1 MKFIFSKVIVVIL
14 IISLSVSLVAC
25 SSWGI
30 KTTVQDEKIITE
42 DSQWFYGEIVD
53 VDLGIDDQRPIAGL
67 LPRFAGADEEHIVVF
82 SDGEYMVDDWSKVES
97 NADFAIKTVSIIDRA
112 SKQLVK
118 TIDLYSL
125 LNETSW
131 PESVLYYSGKI
142 IVNST
147 SWDAETASTVT
158 RDYYIDPESET
169 IVGFNDYEEGN
180 ETQYVDSFFVGEYR
194 IDTFFYKGTGKKYC
208 PLRVYMPDG
217 SVRTVDIKD
226 SEKEVFWVPLILALD
241 DTTALVAAAT
251 ENEYR
256 FFKLDLNTCEI
267 SDANT
272 NEYAWLDIEHLLHSY
287 NGSEGNV
294 LFTTKQGISKIDLN
308 SKTVDQIFDY
318 NCCGVNRQYLS
329 NLEIADCSEDSF
341 LLCGQYST
349 TTAFDS
355 VFVKSYA
362 IVELT
367 RADKNP
373 HAGKKVIEL
382 YVPDGKIDSTISDA
396 IITYN
401 DTNSDYF
408 IKVSTRYNIDD
419 YFGSSD
425 IGSQDDYDS
434 AWLQANA
441 SLSNDLIVDIMN
453 GEGPDIFLNT
463 SEIGQLNNEAYL
475 ADLSPYV
482 SDLSSD
488 KYFINIIDGA
498 KTDGKLYQLPISFTI
513 EGIQTDPQFAGS
525 SGAGFTTNE
534 YKTFLYDVLDGKDV
548 IESGQ
553 ALYFAKLFSAMSDV
567 FIKDGQVDFSC
578 PEFEQ
583 LAEYVKDNV
592 PQSSIP
598 WLYDT
603 EDEISA
609 NYVVSNDRI
618 ARYCNCPGISGY
630 LIKRAQI
637 SNGTAILGIPSTDGR
652 GPMFGTDISIAISSR
667 AVNADAC
674 ADFVKILLSDDIQTE
689 LVMSDKL
696 VINRD
701 ALRRGCNAAIDYF
714 NNEVGTQEIYDY
726 EAGTYVRLRTEF
738 TTQDTDNLEDTILS
752 CSRMNSADSDISMI
766 LIEEMPAYFLSQ
778 KDLASVVVII
788 QDRVQKVLDERG

>member
-1 MKFIFSKVIVVIL
+1 MKRRFRNAIGVILAISTALSVASCNFIGTESSVQDDKVITE
-14 IISLSVSLVAC
+14 VSP
-25 SSWGI
+25 
-30 KTTVQDEKIITE
+30 
-42 DSQWFYGEIVD
+42 WFYGEIVD
-53 VDLGIDDQRPIAGL
+53 VDLGIDDKRPIAGL
-67 LPRFAGADEEHIVVF
+67 LPQLAGADDKYIVVF

-97 NADFAIKTVSIIDRA
+97 NSDFAIKTVSIIDRT

-118 TIDLYSL
+118 AIDLYSL
-125 LNETSW
+125 FDETSW

-158 RDYYIDPESET
+158 RDYYIDPDSET
-169 IVGFNDYEEGN
+169 IIDIYDYEDNN
-180 ETQYVDSFFVGEYR
+180 ETQFVNSFIVGEYR
-194 IDTFFYKGTGKKYC
+194 IETFFYQGTGKRYC
-208 PLRVYMPDG
+208 PLRVYLPDG

-256 FFKLDLNTCEI
+256 FYKIDLNTCEV

-272 NEYAWLDIEHLLHSY
+272 NEFAWLDIEHLLHSY

-349 TTAFDS
+349 TIAFDS

-408 IKVSTRYNIDD
+408 IKVSTRYYIDD

-463 SEIGQLNNEAYL
+463 SEIGQLNNESYL
-475 ADLSPYV
+475 ADLSPYI

-488 KYFINIIDGA
+488 EYFINIIDGA
-498 KTDGKLYQLPISFTI
+498 RIDGKLYQLPISFTI
-513 EGIQTDPQFAGS
+513 EGIQTDPQFAGA
-525 SGAGFTTNE
+525 SGTGFTTDE
-534 YKTFLYDVLDGKDV
+534 YETFLYEVLDGKDV

-567 FIKDGQVDFSC
+567 FIKDGQVDFSGA
-578 PEFEQ
+578 EFEE
-583 LAEYVKDNV
+583 LAEFVKDNV

-609 NYVVSNDRI
+609 NYAVSNDRI

-637 SNGTAILGIPSTDGR
+637 NNGTAILGIPSTDGR
-652 GPMFGTDISIAISSR
+652 GPMFGTDISIAISAR
-667 AVNADAC
+667 AVDVDAC
-674 ADFVKILLSDDIQTE
+674 ADFVKILLSDDVQTE

-701 ALRRGCNAAIDYF
+701 ALRQGCNAAIDYF

-738 TTQDTDNLEDTILS
+738 TAQDTDNLDNTILN

-788 QDRVQKVLDERG
+788 QDRVQKVLDERV

>member
-1 MKFIFSKVIVVIL
+1 MKRRFRKAIGVILAVSTALSVASCNFIGTESSVQDDKVITE
-14 IISLSVSLVAC
+14 VSP
-25 SSWGI
+25 
-30 KTTVQDEKIITE
+30 
-42 DSQWFYGEIVD
+42 WFYGEIVD
-53 VDLGIDDQRPIAGL
+53 VDLGIDDKRPIAGL
-67 LPRFAGADEEHIVVF
+67 LPQLAGADDKYIVVF

-97 NADFAIKTVSIIDRA
+97 NSDFAIKTVSIIDRT

-118 TIDLYSL
+118 AIDLYSL
-125 LNETSW
+125 FDETSW

-158 RDYYIDPESET
+158 RDYYIDPDSET
-169 IVGFNDYEEGN
+169 IIDIYDYEDNN
-180 ETQYVDSFFVGEYR
+180 ETQFVNSFIVGEYR
-194 IDTFFYKGTGKKYC
+194 IETFFYQGTGKRYC
-208 PLRVYMPDG
+208 PLRVYLPDG

-256 FFKLDLNTCEI
+256 FYKIDLNTCEV

-463 SEIGQLNNEAYL
+463 SEIGQLNNESYL

-482 SDLSSD
+482 SELSSD
-488 KYFINIIDGA
+488 EYFINIIDGA
-498 KTDGKLYQLPISFTI
+498 RIDGKLYQLPISFTI
-513 EGIQTDPQFAGS
+513 EGIQTDPQFAGA
-525 SGAGFTTNE
+525 SGTGFTTDE
-534 YKTFLYDVLDGKDV
+534 YETFLYEVLDGKDV

-583 LAEYVKDNV
+583 LARFVKDNV
-592 PQSSIP
+592 RQSSVS
-598 WLYDT
+598 WSTDT
-603 EDEISA
+603 EDETSLDLA
-609 NYVVSNDRI
+609 VSNNRT
-618 ARYCNCPGISGY
+618 ARYCTCPGISGY

-637 SNGTAILGIPSTDGR
+637 NNGTAILGLPSTDGR
-652 GPMFGTDISIAISSR
+652 GPLFGTDISIAVSAH
-667 AVNADAC
+667 AVDVNAC
-674 ADFVKILLSDDIQTE
+674 ADFVKILLTDDIQTK
-689 LVMSDKL
+689 LVMSDKF

-701 ALRRGCNAAIDYF
+701 ALRQGCNAAIDYF

-726 EAGTYVRLRTEF
+726 EEGTYVRLRTEF
-738 TTQDTDNLEDTILS
+738 TSQDTDNLENTILS
-752 CSRMNSADSDISMI
+752 CSRMNSADSDMSMI
-766 LIEEMPAYFLSQ
+766 LIEEMPAFFLGQ
-778 KDLASVVVII
+778 KDLDSVVVII